1 MNSTDVAQIS
11 VTILSDEADDIARA
25 ISSQLDDVGNI
36 LCSSDMLDSP
46 TRAQIHIQ
54 KVATSPDEID
64 HDSVSILL
72 ADPDLAACIV
82 EQCHNLSWCQSTWAG
97 NAPLLRAPKRDYT
110 LTGVKGIFGKLM
122 REYVF
127 AYLLQ
132 HARNIKTFSDNQQS
146 TPPIW
151 EAAPRQPLH
160 GQTLGIL
167 GLGSIG
173 KSLIPVAKVFGM
185 NVVGLS
191 RSGANINDVDAMYT
205 PASLLQFA
213 QHADHVVNLMPDTP
227 DTHDFVSYSFFK
239 ALKPHS
245 IFINAGRGSA
255 VDDLA
260 LVECLDKGYLAH
272 AVLDVFRQE
281 PLPQSHAFW
290 SHPKITITAHTAAE
304 SQPSDVA
311 SVFLANAKRYLRHEP
326 LHYQFD
332 FDKGY

>member
-1 MNSTDVAQIS
+1 MNSIDVAEIS
-11 VTILSDEADDIARA
+11 VTILSDEANDIATA
-25 ISSQLDDVGNI
+25 ISSQLDDGGSM
-36 LCSSDMLDSP
+36 LCYSDTFNKQ
-46 TRAQIHIQ
+46 TRAHIHIQ
-54 KVATSPDEID
+54 TVTTSADEID
-64 HDSVSILL
+64 PDSVTILL
-72 ADPDLAACIV
+72 ADPDLAARII

-110 LTGVKGIFGKLM
+110 LTGVKGIFSELM

-132 HARNIKTFSDNQQS
+132 HARNIKAFSDNQQS

-151 EAAPRQPLH
+151 AAAPRQPLH

-191 RSGANINDVDAMYT
+191 RSGVDIEGVDAMYT
-205 PASLLQFA
+205 PASLSQFA
-213 QHADHVVNLMPDTP
+213 HHADHVVNLMPDTP
-227 DTHDFVSYSFFK
+227 ETHNFVSYDFFK

-245 IFINAGRGSA
+245 IFINAGRGNA
-255 VDDLA
+255 IDELA
-260 LVECLDKGYLAH
+260 LIECLDNNCLAH
-272 AVLDVFRQE
+272 AVLDVFKQE
-281 PLPQSHAFW
+281 PLPQSHVFW

-311 SVFLANAKRYLRHEP
+311 SVFLANAKRYVCCEP